1 MIAFPTNH
9 ALMPHVDSNGLL
21 VSRALVVHPPRRRNR
36 QIPSLHPCIGAF
48 SPILSETQPEFLHFA
63 LTWPGFDSRARD
75 SFATSPTEP
84 SVEHIC
90 RITSPEIHLTPQSHY
105 SYQLEPPVRK
115 GISMSA
121 PLAHQPYQHPASM
134 PRIHCCVVQYCR
146 ARLHVVTLCA
156 FC

>member
-63 LTWPGFDSRARD
+63 LTWPGFDSRTRD

-84 SVEHIC
+84 SVVHIC
-90 RITSPEIHLTPQSHY
+90 TITSPSLLRRSTLHHNRTPAIRISCNHQCARDIPCQRPWPISHTNTQRPCQE
-105 SYQLEPPVRK
+105 STTVLFNTVVL
-115 GISMSA
+115 GSMS
-121 PLAHQPYQHPASM
+121 
-134 PRIHCCVVQYCR
+134 
-146 ARLHVVTLCA
+146 
-156 FC
+156 